1 MQQSITCQGTHA
13 KRHMTHLRD
22 TCQKIKIINLP
33 WDTLK
38 MIHLG
43 AEKMISSKTVIEL
56 YFKSAETQK
65 ELHDY
70 HKSLNLEGLRKGT
83 VKFSQPVTVGLNDHT
98 TNVGMRLYYKH
109 KENTT
114 RIQQADIVC

>member
-1 MQQSITCQGTHA
+1 
-13 KRHMTHLRD
+13 
-22 TCQKIKIINLP
+22 
-33 WDTLK
+33 

-83 VKFSQPVTVGLNDHT
+83 VKLAQPVTVGLNDHT